1 MTDDNSTENRDLAET
16 FDGVVVPEATLW
28 GVKTRSRP

>member
-1 MTDDNSTENRDLAET
+1 MGDDLVEE
-16 FDGVVVPEATLW
+16 GVLDPRVVEWFAANLW